1 MYGTHQGE
9 HPYARPLGHCPH
21 ARRRRSSASRAEIG
35 DRDRLYGVEAA
46 ALSARP
52 YSARHG
58 RAAGVATG
66 RAKIAGETHPSVIGA
81 SQATAR
87 SPPYPDPKHI
97 TLYSQPVE
105 GAIPNRWRAN
115 PVIKRPYGPWD
126 QTSFPLL
133 LTYPYSH
140 TVGYR
145 RRDRRGSCTRSVDAP
160 PDTACLTGERGAASG
175 CGRSHRRR
183 CTGCP
188 RIRA

>member
-1 MYGTHQGE
+1 MSFDAALVDVGRRVGSE
-9 HPYARPLGHCPH
+9 YAVIPAVTDVQHLRVRVLTRGCERCSI
-21 ARRRRSSASRAEIG
+21 ARRRRSSASRAGMG

-97 TLYSQPVE
+97 TLRSQPVE

-115 PVIKRPYGPWD
+115 PVIKRPYGPTRD
-126 QTSFPLL
+126 GHPPSLRHSDKTGPGI
-133 LTYPYSH
+133 YSYLH
-140 TVGYR
+140 YISV
-145 RRDRRGSCTRSVDAP
+145 CT
-160 PDTACLTGERGAASG
+160 
-175 CGRSHRRR
+175 
-183 CTGCP
+183 
-188 RIRA
+188 